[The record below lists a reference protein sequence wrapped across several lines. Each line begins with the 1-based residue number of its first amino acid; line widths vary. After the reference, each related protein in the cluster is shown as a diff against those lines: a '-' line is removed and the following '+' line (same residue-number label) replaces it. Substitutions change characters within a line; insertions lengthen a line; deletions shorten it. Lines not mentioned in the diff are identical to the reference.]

1 VPAHVAARADER
13 APLTRR
19 EARRLRQLPKPP
31 TEQEKY
37 QYMLAK
43 KRWVLIVQALAFLL
57 IVFSTVRFVQHIKY
71 TEVFLVPLLISIG
84 WSIVSFATTFPS
96 RRQNK
101 PSHDLMVAQYAP
113 ARWPSVDVFLPS
125 AGESLDVLY
134 NTYTHVSALQWTGLL
149 RVVVLDDSARV
160 DVEYMAAQFGFVYLS
175 RPDRGRLKKAGN
187 LLYGYQRSRADF
199 IAIFD
204 ADFAPRADFLRETLP
219 YFAEENGGR
228 DVGIVQ
234 TPQYFDAD
242 NSMSWLQ
249 RAAGSGQEYFYRWVQ
264 PGRDR
269 SNGAICV
276 GTNAVYRR
284 KALERSGGF
293 AQIGHSEDVH
303 TGVNM
308 NKVGYFVRYV
318 PVILAK
324 GLCPDELENFI
335 NQQYRWC
342 AGSMSLLFDR
352 NFHRTPMPL
361 QQRLCFWSGFL
372 YYISTGL
379 AVFWGPLPPIIM
391 GLFNPQYV
399 KPRNYALVSIAVI
412 IWFLIHP
419 IISSGRGRRI
429 GVARVQ
435 LVYSFAHI
443 RALWDI
449 ARDRPADWV
458 PSGLT
463 GTSAPKSKG
472 VKMYTKVRVLMVS
485 YLVATQLGL
494 WAAIAWHAPEYGW
507 NNYWPMAFFA
517 FTNLLL
523 ILPLIHGRL
532 KLSPFEAIM
541 TEDYDAV
548 QQTFQPHPA
557 RSGTQVIS
565 LGELSG
571 QVRR

>member
-1 VPAHVAARADER
+1 VAAHVLQQ
-13 APLTRR
+13 APPSRTRR
-19 EARRLRQLPKPP
+19 EAKRKRHLPNPP
-31 TEQEKY
+31 TDQEKY
-37 QYMLAK
+37 QYILAK
-43 KRWVLIVQALAFLL
+43 KRWVLFVQAAAFML
-57 IVFSTVRFVQHIKY
+57 IVYSTVRFVQHVKY
-71 TEVFLVPLLISIG
+71 TEIFLLPLAISIV
-84 WSIVSFATTFPS
+84 WAVVSFATTFPS

-101 PSHDLMVAQYAP
+101 PSHDLLVAQYAP
-113 ARWPSVDVFLPS
+113 DTWPSIDVFLPS
-125 AGESLDVLY
+125 CGEAMDVLA
-134 NTYTHVSALQWTGLL
+134 NTFRHCARLDWPGQL
-149 RVVVLDDSARV
+149 RIVVLDDSARAE
-160 DVEYMAAQFGFVYLS
+160 VEWLAASYGFVYMT

-187 LLYGYQRSRADF
+187 LLYGFNRSNADF
-199 IAIFD
+199 IVIYD
-204 ADFAPRADFLRETLP
+204 ADFAPRPDFLRETLP

-242 NSMSWLQ
+242 NSMNWLQ

-284 KALERSGGF
+284 AALDRSGGF

-308 NKVGYFVRYV
+308 NKVGFFVRYV

-324 GLCPDELENFI
+324 GLCPDELNSFI

-352 NFHRTPMPL
+352 NFHHTPMPL
-361 QQRLCFWSGFL
+361 LQRMCFWSGFL

-391 GLFNPQYV
+391 GLVEPQWV
-399 KPRNYALVSIAVI
+399 RPRNYALVCIAVL

-419 IISSGRGRRI
+419 VISSGRGRRM
-429 GVARVQ
+429 GVARAQ
-435 LVYSFAHI
+435 IVYSFAHI

-449 ARDRPADWV
+449 ARNRPADWV
-458 PSGLT
+458 PSGVGGAKG
-463 GTSAPKSKG
+463 GTPMS
-472 VKMYTKVRVLMVS
+472 TKVRVLMVG
-485 YLVATQLGL
+485 YLVAAQVAL
-494 WAAIAWHAPEYGW
+494 WTAIFWHAPEYGW

-517 FTNLLL
+517 LTNLAL
-523 ILPLIHGRL
+523 IAPLIHGRL
-532 KLSPFEAIM
+532 KLAPFEAIF
-541 TEDYDAV
+541 TEDSDAV
-548 QQTFQPHPA
+548 TATFAPIHPDTVAMDVIDTAGKGA
-557 RSGTQVIS
+557 RV
-565 LGELSG
+565 
-571 QVRR
+571 

>member
-1 VPAHVAARADER
+1 MAA
-13 APLTRR
+13 PSTTRR
-19 EARRLRQLPKPP
+19 EAKNKRQLPTPP
-31 TEQEKY
+31 TDQEKY
-37 QYMLAK
+37 QYLLAK
-43 KRWVLIVQALAFLL
+43 KRWVLFVQAAAFLL
-57 IVFSTVRFVQHIKY
+57 IVFSTVKFVQHIRY
-71 TEVFLVPLLISIG
+71 TEIFLLPLAISVA
-84 WSIVSFATTFPS
+84 WSVVSFATTFPS

-101 PSHDLMVAQYAP
+101 PSHDLLVSLYNPEYM
-113 ARWPSVDVFLPS
+113 PSVDIFLPS
-125 AGESLDVLY
+125 AGEALDVIA
-134 NTYTHVSALQWTGLL
+134 NTYQHMAAVVWPGEL
-149 RVVVLDDSARV
+149 RVVVLDDSAREE
-160 DVEYMAAQFGFVYLS
+160 VEYLAAAFGFTYMT

-187 LLYGYQRSRADF
+187 LLYGYQRSDADF

-204 ADFAPRADFLRETLP
+204 ADFAPRPDFLLETMP

-242 NSMSWLQ
+242 NSMNWLQ
-249 RAAGSGQEYFYRWVQ
+249 RAAGAGQEYFYRWVQ

-284 KALERSGGF
+284 AALNRSGGF

-308 NKVGYFVRYV
+308 NKVGFFVRYV
-318 PVILAK
+318 PIILAK
-324 GLCPDELENFI
+324 GLCPDELNTFI

-342 AGSMSLLFDR
+342 AGSMSLLFDK

-391 GLFNPQYV
+391 GLFNPQFV
-399 KPRNYALVSIAVI
+399 KPRNYALVTIAVI

-419 IISSGRGRRI
+419 VITTGRGRRL
-429 GVARVQ
+429 GVARAQ
-435 LVYSFAHI
+435 IVYSFAHI

-449 ARDRPADWV
+449 ARDRPAEWV
-458 PSGLT
+458 PSGVGGAKG
-463 GTSAPKSKG
+463 GT
-472 VKMYTKVRVLMVS
+472 KMSTKVRVLMGG
-485 YLVATQLGL
+485 YLLLTQVGL
-494 WAAIAWHAPEYGW
+494 WGAILWHAPEYGW

-517 FTNLLL
+517 LTNLLL
-523 ILPLIHGRL
+523 IAPLLHGRL
-532 KLSPFEAIM
+532 KMNPFEAIL
-541 TEDYDAV
+541 TEDFDATL
-548 QQTFQPHPA
+548 QTFSRKEQLPPGQ
-557 RSGTQVIS
+557 RQGSWTVD
-565 LGELSG
+565 LGDLG
-571 QVRR
+571 PVNR